1 MQLESRPEVIDQME
15 RRKMQLEIEE
25 KALEKEKDKMSKLRL
40 KKVKEEIADLET
52 QLVPLREK
60 YVRVCVCVY

>member
-60 YVRVCVCVY
+60 YVRVCVFVY